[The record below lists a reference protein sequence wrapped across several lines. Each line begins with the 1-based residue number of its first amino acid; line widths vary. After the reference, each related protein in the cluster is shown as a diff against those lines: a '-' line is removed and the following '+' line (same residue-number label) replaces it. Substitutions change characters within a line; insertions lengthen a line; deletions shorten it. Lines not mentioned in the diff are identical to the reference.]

1 MRRTVHQVLTTPRT
15 WPARYRLHKYW
26 SRKPPDLV
34 AARIAAA
41 TAPGDLVLDPFC
53 GSGVAP
59 IEAAALGRRA
69 IGVDVNPFAIF
80 LARTTAV
87 PCLPDALAA
96 AGARVLEAAA
106 AAEGDWHRTPCRRC
120 GADAALAGTARR
132 GAEIVAVHVRCPRCG
147 GTRREEPLRSDI
159 RLAIRARAAG
169 DGDAPRPPVFAGWQT
184 RKLVR
189 AGLSDF
195 GELFTTRNL
204 RALATIR
211 AAIITEP
218 DDAIR
223 DCLLLALTGALAQ
236 GSRMM
241 ADHGRDGGG
250 ASWKLNIYWLPE
262 RSLEL
267 DPFRCFAN
275 RLQRV
280 VAAKRETAQLLAGA
294 EPPRFVCADARRLA
308 AHVPDGSAAYAF
320 ADPPYGGEGIQY
332 AELSALWC
340 AWLDPPLTPAHDDEI
355 GENPH
360 RGRDRVAFATGL
372 LDGFRAVHRA
382 LAPGGRMTVTFASR
396 DPRSWQALDA
406 ALAGAGF
413 RVDEQTAL
421 GRSAP
426 GLTERTSPGATRAD
440 AWLECV
446 RLAR

>member
-1 MRRTVHQVLTTPRT
+1 V
-15 WPARYRLHKYW
+15 
-26 SRKPPDLV
+26 
-34 AARIAAA
+34 
-41 TAPGDLVLDPFC
+41 PG
-53 GSGVAP
+53 
-59 IEAAALGRRA
+59 
-69 IGVDVNPFAIF
+69 
-80 LARTTAV
+80 
-87 PCLPDALAA
+87 ALAA
-96 AGARVLEAAA
+96 AGARVLAAAA

-120 GADAALAGTARR
+120 GGDAALAGTARR

-147 GTRREEPLRSDI
+147 GTRREEPLRSDNP
-159 RLAIRARAAG
+159 LASRAGAAG
-169 DGDAPRPPVFAGWQT
+169 DGGAPRPPVFAGWQT

-280 VAAKRETAQLLAGA
+280 VAAKRETAQLLAGS

-360 RGRDRVAFATGL
+360 RGRDREAFATGL

-396 DPRSWQALDA
+396 DPRSWQALDL

>member
-1 MRRTVHQVLTTPRT
+1 MLTTPRT

-80 LARTTAV
+80 LAGATAA
-87 PCLPDALAA
+87 PCAADAPAA
-96 AGARVLEAAA
+96 AGARVLDVAR
-106 AAEGDWHRTPCRRC
+106 AAEGAWHRTPCRRC

-132 GAEIVAVHVRCPRCG
+132 GAEVVAVHVRCPRCG
-147 GTRREEPLRSDI
+147 GTRREEPLRSDL
-159 RLAIRARAAG
+159 RLAARADALG

-189 AGLSDF
+189 AGLHDF
-195 GELFTTRNL
+195 GELFTPRNL
-204 RALATIR
+204 RAFATIR
-211 AAIITEP
+211 TAILAEP
-218 DDAIR
+218 ADAVR

-267 DPFRCFAN
+267 DPFRCFSN
-275 RLQRV
+275 RLQKV
-280 VAAKRETAQLLAGA
+280 VAAKRETSVLLAGGA
-294 EPPRFVCADARRLA
+294 APRFVCADARALA
-308 AHVPDGSAAYAF
+308 AHVADGSAAYAF

-340 AWLDPPLTPAHDDEI
+340 AWLDPPRDPAHDDEI
-355 GENPH
+355 SENPH
-360 RGRDRVAFATGL
+360 RGRDRESFAAGL

-382 LAPGGRMTVTFASR
+382 LAPAGRMTVTFASR
-396 DPRSWQALDA
+396 DQRSWRALDA
-406 ALAGAGF
+406 ALHGAGF
-413 RVDEQTAL
+413 RVEEHAEL

-426 GLTERTSPGATRAD
+426 ALTERTSPGATRAD

-446 RLAR
+446 RLDR